1 MSQPKSHNFAGTA
14 LSIVSGFGTAVA
26 ITGLTNANPAVVTQV
41 AHGYTGPTV
50 VKLAAVGGM
59 TEVNGNLYVI
69 DPLTADTYSLVGVD
83 SLNWGTYTS
92 NTGTAAPATWASSCE
107 ITQYADNTG
116 ATPSGEIETNCGT
129 AVSLGQPLKGS
140 LSLAFMDAETVFQE
154 TIRARRLDKV
164 ETAFKISKPG
174 YAKTVFDVGN
184 ITNGPN
190 ATGSAGGKYTGSAS
204 MQRTQHQARVE

>member
-1 MSQPKSHNFAGTA
+1 MSQPKSLSFAGTA

-41 AHGYTGPTV
+41 GHGYTGPTV

-92 NTGTAAPATWASSCE
+92 TTGTAAPATWASSCE
-107 ITQYADNTG
+107 ITQYTDSAG
-116 ATPSGEIETNCGT
+116 ATPVTEDESNCGT
-129 AVSLGQPLKGS
+129 AVSLGAPRKGTAS
-140 LSLAFMDAETVFQE
+140 VSFFDADTTFQS
-154 TIRARRLDKV
+154 TISARRLDRA
-164 ETAFKISKPG
+164 ETALKIAKPG
-174 YAKTVFDVGN
+174 YAKTVFDVGY
-184 ITNGPN
+184 ITDGPN
-190 ATGSAGGKYTGSAS
+190 ITGSAGGKYTGTATL
-204 MQRTQHQARVE
+204 QRTQHQARVE